1 MFAPREVR
9 LGPDGAAE
17 EPSWHPALCAQGSGA
32 FPTARRSVLFCQHSI
47 LRPYHRNE
55 IQKNLLSCRDPQAD
69 ICGDTVVNVTFL
81 SRGVTTATPQDQDF
95 LHSENRSRLPCAA
108 LRVLRYLGKQQGVGA
123 PCPLLCSDSLALL
136 TLPLLT
142 VCH

>member
-1 MFAPREVR
+1 MRSGWGRMGQLRSPPGTR
-9 LGPDGAAE
+9 
-17 EPSWHPALCAQGSGA
+17 LCALRGA
-32 FPTARRSVLFCQHSI
+32 GRFPQHGAQFCSVSTASCAPTTEMKYRRTCCPAEI
-47 LRPYHRNE
+47 LRLTSVH
-55 IQKNLLSCRDPQAD
+55 
-69 ICGDTVVNVTFL
+69 DTVVKVTFFL
-81 SRGVTTATPQDQDF
+81 RGVTTATPQDQDF

>member
-1 MFAPREVR
+1 MHLVR
-9 LGPDGAAE
+9 SGWGRMGQLRSPPGTR
-17 EPSWHPALCAQGSGA
+17 LCALRGA
-32 FPTARRSVLFCQHSI
+32 GRFPQHGAQFCSVSTASCAPTTEMKYRRTCCPAEI
-47 LRPYHRNE
+47 LRLTSVH
-55 IQKNLLSCRDPQAD
+55 
-69 ICGDTVVNVTFL
+69 DTVVKVTFFL
-81 SRGVTTATPQDQDF
+81 RGVTTATPQDQDF